1 MKKIFL
7 IFSFFIFINLYSQE
21 EFRLIGK
28 TSTGGNY
35 YIKIDNSLPNKCSVW
50 LKIEYTKTLKNKK
63 GKKYLAKDGHQISY
77 MVFYCD
83 EKLVDNLEYI
93 IYDKNDNV
101 IESGNKL
108 EYGKRIFPDTISES
122 IYNYVCPEEIILD

>member
-7 IFSFFIFINLYSQE
+7 LFTFLIFSNLYSQE

-28 TSTGGNY
+28 TQAGGNY
-35 YIKIDNSLPNKCSVW
+35 YVKIDKSLPNNCSIW

-63 GKKYLAKDGHQISY
+63 GKKYLVKDGYQLNY
-77 MVFYCD
+77 MVFHCD
-83 EKLVDNLEYI
+83 EKLSDNLEYV
-93 IYDKNDNV
+93 IYDKNGVV

-108 EYGKRIFPDTISES
+108 EYGKRIFPQSISEA
-122 IYNYVCPEEIILD
+122 IYNYVCPVINID